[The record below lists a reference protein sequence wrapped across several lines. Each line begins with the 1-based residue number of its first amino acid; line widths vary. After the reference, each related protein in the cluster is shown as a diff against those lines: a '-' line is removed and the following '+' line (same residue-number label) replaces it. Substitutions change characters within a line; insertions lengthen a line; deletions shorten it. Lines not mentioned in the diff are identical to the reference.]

1 MHFAL
6 PGVMSLLTLANPDSA
21 VLWRVSFAAF
31 AVLGAVGMALLGRP
45 TDDDGGLRRPL
56 HWGALAL
63 YGAVAVVAVFADRAA
78 AVVGVSALQVE
89 AVLLSLLL
97 FVGLNLAFVL
107 LFTRMP
113 SEPDGR
119 RDR

>member
-1 MHFAL
+1 MARL
-6 PGVMSLLTLANPDSA
+6 V
-21 VLWRVSFAAF
+21 RAF